1 MKPFTVPGL
10 LRAAASYIEVHG
22 HEQRGGENGG
32 MGLQCGPCC
41 PIAACHRLTSNSNLR
56 YNAKRALWNSLPC
69 WIARWSD
76 RTPTA
81 EVLATMRRVARELD
95 HACR

>member
-10 LRAAASYIEVHG
+10 LRAAASYIEIHG
-22 HEQRGGENGG
+22 HEQRLEGHGGLCNRD
-32 MGLQCGPCC
+32 GPCC
-41 PIAACHRLTSNSNLR
+41 PGVAFHRIASNNSVHGEAF
-56 YNAKRALWNSLPC
+56 YALELALGERV
-69 WIARWSD
+69 IRWSD

-95 HACR
+95 AQ